1 MYNGESKR
9 LSRGG
14 IPLEEILKMLEKR
27 EYKKLRNTLENM
39 QPADIAELVENVSK
53 DISDKS
59 ALLIFRVLPKDLAVD
74 VFSFI
79 DPYEQAKLSGQIN
92 IEELEEL
99 VNELNFDD
107 KIDFLE
113 ELPAQL
119 VKRILKNFHEQ
130 ERKLINQFLNYPESS
145 AGSIMTIEFIDL
157 KKEMTA
163 KEAIDHIRKTGHVKE
178 TIYTCYVI
186 DHSRKLEGIVSLKDI
201 ILADED
207 KKIKDLMEEDILSIT
222 TMDDQEEVAE
232 KFKKY
237 DLLSAPVVDLENRLV
252 GIITVDDI
260 IDVIEEENTED
271 FHKMAA
277 MQPAEQ
283 NYMNS
288 SVLSL
293 TRQRLPWLMI
303 LMISATLTGA
313 IIEGFESIL
322 SQVAALMVFVPML
335 MGTGGNAGSQSSTL
349 IIRSMAL
356 GEIEP
361 KDIIRVI
368 WRELRVSL
376 IVGISLAILNFL
388 RIMIFGSYPPAIALT
403 VSLTIFVTIILAEVI
418 GSALPIL
425 AKMLKLD
432 PAIMA
437 SPMLTTILDALI
449 LLTYFAVS
457 KTILHL

>member
-1 MYNGESKR
+1 MQ
-9 LSRGG
+9 
-14 IPLEEILKMLEKR
+14 EILEMLEKR
-27 EYKKLRNTLENM
+27 EYKKLRAILEDT
-39 QPADIAELVENVSK
+39 QPADIAELIEDVS
-53 DISDKS
+53 DDVSDKH
-59 ALLIFRVLPKDLAVD
+59 ALLIFRLLPKNLAIE
-74 VFSFI
+74 VFSTM

-92 IEELEEL
+92 INELEKL
-99 VNELNFDD
+99 INELNFDD

-113 ELPAQL
+113 EIPAQL

-130 ERKLINQFLNYPESS
+130 ERKLINQFLNYPEFS
-145 AGSIMTIEFIDL
+145 AGSLMTIEFIDL
-157 KKEMTA
+157 KKEMTT

-186 DHSRKLEGIVSLKDI
+186 DHSRKLEGIISLKDI
-201 ILADED
+201 ILADENQ
-207 KKIKDLMEEDILSIT
+207 KIKDLMEEDILSIT
-222 TMDDQEEVAE
+222 TTDDQEEVAE

-277 MQPAEQ
+277 LQPAERD
-283 NYMNS
+283 YMNS

-293 TRQRLPWLMI
+293 TRQRLPWLMV

-313 IIEGFESIL
+313 IIEGFESVL
-322 SQVAALMVFVPML
+322 SKVAALMVFVPML
-335 MGTGGNAGSQSSTL
+335 TGTGGNAGSQSSTL

-356 GEIEP
+356 GEIES
-361 KDIIRVI
+361 KDIIKVI
-368 WRELRVSL
+368 WKELRVSI
-376 IVGISLAILNFL
+376 IVGISLGVLNFL
-388 RIMIFGSYPPAIALT
+388 RIMVFESYSPTIALT
-403 VSLTIFVTIILAEVI
+403 VSITIFVAIMLAEVI
-418 GSALPIL
+418 GGSLPIL

-449 LLTYFAVS
+449 LLTYFAIS